1 MFTNINRRCGILYK
15 HHVHKTLQYPLPVYF
30 TVSQGSTS
38 CFIGGFFFSL
48 VQSGKSISPKSMF
61 YLALYISGNQTIHVV
76 IFNLNRLALKI
87 AYTSLNA
94 TQLNSCFRDK

>member
-15 HHVHKTLQYPLPVYF
+15 HHVHKTVYPLPVYF

-38 CFIGGFFFSL
+38 VLLEVFFSL

-76 IFNLNRLALKI
+76 IFNLNSLALKI